1 MHLARLCIVNV
12 QMHAVGGRSG
22 RRRQRKCHWV
32 ISGRGEYVGRIMQHQ
47 VNSQNVRR
55 TVVTKATQSIHT
67 QTTASPIHRKS
78 RN

>member
-22 RRRQRKCHWV
+22 RRQRKCHWV
-32 ISGRGEYVGRIMQHQ
+32 ISGRENMLGGLCNIK
-47 VNSQNVRR
+47 STLKNVRR

-67 QTTASPIHRKS
+67 QTTASPIHRK
-78 RN
+78 NKD